1 MSATVNDHYQ
11 QKLDT
16 DRIIAKL
23 QSAYPEGPD
32 RFQLAPVDQLH
43 IGGIKA
49 SLKLVKRI
57 EALEA
62 NSILDIGSGLGGL
75 MRLIE
80 QDLKRPITGLD
91 ITHGLNQINQQ
102 LSSLTPSNTRP
113 QVVTG
118 DAHNLPFEAGQFDL
132 IVFQHSLLNM
142 PDAAQVLR
150 ECKRV
155 LTDNGQLLMHEVLQ
169 GENHSEMRYPVPWA
183 RSAEDSHLRTESELR
198 AMLDDSGFKIEM
210 FNDWSEE
217 ALAWRKRQAEK
228 ETQSSGAS
236 TPPPVSPA
244 LILGLEF
251 VQMGPNVMRN
261 LSSHAARVVEVIAHR
276 M

>member
-1 MSATVNDHYQ
+1 MPATVNDHYQ

-16 DRIIAKL
+16 DRIITKL
-23 QSAYPEGPD
+23 KSAYPEGPD
-32 RFQLAPVDQLH
+32 RFQLAPIDQLH

-49 SLKLVKRI
+49 SLNLVKRI
-57 EALEA
+57 EALNA
-62 NSILDIGSGLGGL
+62 TAILDIGSGLGGL
-75 MRLIE
+75 MRLVE

-102 LSSLTPSNTRP
+102 LSALTPSTSLP

-155 LTDNGQLLMHEVLQ
+155 LTDKGQLLMHEVLQ
-169 GENHSEMRYPVPWA
+169 GENHHEMRYPVPWA
-183 RSAEDSHLRTESELR
+183 RSANDSHLRTESELR
-198 AMLDDSGFKIEM
+198 TLLDNNGFQIEL
-210 FNDWSEE
+210 FSDWSED

-228 ETQSSGAS
+228 EKQSGGSSTQ
-236 TPPPVSPA
+236 PPVSPA
-244 LILGLEF
+244 LILGPEF
-251 VQMGPNVMRN
+251 GQMGPNVMRN
-261 LSSHAARVVEVIAHR
+261 LGNQAARVVEVIAHNT
-276 M
+276 